1 MVPLAAPLRPPLDLD
16 TALTA
21 HVPDAAGLV
30 LVALLAFGYLA
41 AVRAVVRTGH
51 PWPAR
56 RTMSCLLLLVVPALL
71 ALGRPTLLVRTLQ
84 EARAV
89 RRESDARRRRG
100 CSRRLPTRWS
110 LRLWCRAP
118 SVSSSS
124 PLCCR

>member
-1 MVPLAAPLRPPLDLD
+1 MVPLAVTLRPPLDLD
-16 TALTA
+16 TGLTA

-56 RTMSCLLLLVVPALL
+56 RTMSWLLLLVVPALL

-84 EARAV
+84 EARAGPPRE
-89 RRESDARRRRG
+89 RRAAA
-100 CSRRLPTRWS
+100 SRLLAALANP
-110 LRLWCRAP
+110 LVAPLWCRAP